1 MVKCF
6 VDSDIWVAAADFYDP
21 QKKQQARFFL
31 QNIARES
38 LPVISVQV
46 TEEFFSACVSRFGCD
61 KTKVRQM
68 LHLLT
73 NNIETV
79 NSSPDLCENA
89 VLISAE
95 SGLRY
100 WDAAIVA
107 AAEQARCARIYSE
120 RIPTGLLVR
129 GIRVVNP
136 FTLSKAVPNPI
147 SLF

>member
-6 VDSDIWVAAADFYDP
+6 IDSDIWVAAADFYDP

-46 TEEFFSACVSRFGCD
+46 IDEFFSACVSRFGCD
-61 KTKVRQM
+61 RTKVRQM
-68 LHLLT
+68 IHLLT
-73 NNIETV
+73 GNIETV
-79 NSSPDLCENA
+79 CSSPDLCEKA
-89 VLISAE
+89 VLISSE

-100 WDAAIVA
+100 WDSSIVA
-107 AAEQARCARIYSE
+107 AAEQARCTRIYSE
-120 RIPTGLLVR
+120 RIPNGLLLR

-136 FTLSKAVPNPI
+136 FTLSKAAPKPI